1 MKQWSNMMIEF
12 GGRRIGTAFASCAI
26 AASCLF
32 FLCFQTMAQGDNK
45 PVLKTAIPSKS
56 SYAMINGIR
65 IHYLEWG
72 SKGPAL
78 ILLHGMNDDAQIWKK
93 MGPLLASGYHV
104 IAPDRRGAG
113 DSDKPKDG
121 YDYKTLVNDV
131 ALLAR
136 SLKLKRVTVVG
147 HSFGAEI
154 ALNMA
159 VQEPELVRSVVLVD
173 GGFWPKRQA
182 GSETPSSPIEL
193 TSRDYDPEALYPD
206 VTVPILLIVA
216 RGSGPGAEVL
226 AELKKQGIDFFE
238 EVKKAELGV
247 KELADRKLRH
257 AQIKFIGNTSHWIQK
272 DQPQLLAQTIEQ
284 FLAF

>member
-1 MKQWSNMMIEF
+1 MMVKF
-12 GGRRIGTAFASCAI
+12 AGHRIGTAIAVCAI
-26 AASCLF
+26 AASCLL
-32 FLCFQTMAQGDNK
+32 FLCDQTMAQGDNK
-45 PVLKTAIPSKS
+45 PVLKTATPSKS
-56 SYAMINGIR
+56 SYTMINGIR

-72 SKGPAL
+72 GKGPAI

-113 DSDKPKDG
+113 DSDKPKEG

-159 VQEPELVRSVVLVD
+159 VQEPELVRSVVLID
-173 GGFWPKRQA
+173 GGFWPKRKD
-182 GSETPSSPIEL
+182 GPETPSSPLEL
-193 TSRDYDPEALYPD
+193 TSRDYDPEALYPN

-216 RGSGPGAEVL
+216 RGSGPNAEVL

-247 KELADRKLRH
+247 KELTDRKLSH
-257 AQIKFIGNTSHWIQK
+257 AQIKFIENTSHWIQK